1 MLPWSEYFCVLGR
14 LWDVINIVFFFCYGI
29 NVNNISFFLRYV
41 PLERVFPPSAP
52 KPPAASTSGVKQ
64 EVKTEVKSEPGTSNG
79 VNGSSSNGAGVKGPL
94 HGMKFTIIGQWNALP
109 IMIQM
114 LTGTVLF
121 VPSFFFFPSCFP
133 FFFFFFFFFFVV
145 FFFFSLL
152 SSNI

>member
-1 MLPWSEYFCVLGR
+1 MALTS
-14 LWDVINIVFFFCYGI
+14 I
-29 NVNNISFFLRYV
+29 ISLFFLRYV

-79 VNGSSSNGAGVKGPL
+79 VNGSASNGAGVKGPL

-121 VPSFFFFPSCFP
+121 VPSFFFFLL
-133 FFFFFFFFFFVV
+133 V
-145 FFFFSLL
+145 FHSSSFSSSSSSSFFFS
-152 SSNI
+152 SFF